1 MQVILLKN
9 LETGVGLVNGAR
21 GVVVG
26 FSAPGD
32 PAAAEYHKLAK
43 ISDPPGQWP
52 IVRFA
57 CDGLERLVGPES
69 WSVLDGDK
77 EIAKRVQVSVIF
89 GHLCYLFPSEIF
101 RPGRLL
107 ALIIRYRFILCAQSR
122 LTMFSSHSLI
132 IWDISSRM
140 T

>member
-32 PAAAEYHKLAK
+32 PAAGEYQKLAR

-77 EIAKRVQVSVIF
+77 EVAKRVQVSTVI
-89 GHLCYLFPSEIF
+89 
-101 RPGRLL
+101 L
-107 ALIIRYRFILCAQSR
+107 AQFVC
-122 LTMFSSHSLI
+122 SSPI
-132 IWDISSRM
+132 N
-140 T
+140 